1 MKGKYNILM
10 RVNTDGKRNE
20 NELSEEQLKEVIEYA
35 VSLGMSQDKIYYI
48 DYDFTAYGKAF
59 DLLRIGTDVL
69 PADVKLS
76 KNPNDNISLK
86 GAIAHEI
93 VGHREAALKNI
104 TQENDLLEEVQASIR
119 AARFT
124 PDLNYH
130 ERIILIK
137 DALTR
142 LKNNKI
148 KLRDV
153 RDKLHINER

>member
-1 MKGKYNILM
+1 M
-10 RVNTDGKRNE
+10 RVNTDGRRNE
-20 NELSEEQLKEVIEYA
+20 KELTEEQLKKIIEYA
-35 VSLGMSQDKIYYI
+35 VSLGMPEERIYYI

-59 DLLRIGTDVL
+59 DLLRVGTDAL
-69 PADVKLS
+69 PLGNVRS

-93 VGHREAALKNI
+93 IGHRDAALKNM

-124 PDLNYH
+124 PDLNYQ
-130 ERIILIK
+130 ERMDLIR
-137 DALTR
+137 DAITR
-142 LKNNKI
+142 LRKNNI
-148 KLRDV
+148 KLRDI